1 MTTSPDVPLSP
12 GFEMNDE
19 NIWNRLYRLLTPL
32 ARSWAFHAR
41 VASWQGQEQDVAEDI
56 VQVAML
62 KIVQYL
68 EETRKNGIAIAS
80 LERLCVVIAK
90 HSFLD
95 MRRRELRLLHFSHEG
110 TLSYEQVSL
119 DFLVDPSQEAEEK
132 IYEEWLLAA
141 SAQTIAS
148 FSSRLRAAI
157 LADLANR
164 SCFDSEPSVLQQAF
178 LAADIRLQDYQRPP
192 SPDSAERSRQSAL
205 RSLAYK
211 RLSQANLS

>member
-1 MTTSPDVPLSP
+1 MSTSFDVPLP
-12 GFEMNDE
+12 PDFEMSDE
-19 NIWNRLYRLLTPL
+19 STWSRLYSLLTPL

-41 VASWQGQEQDVAEDI
+41 VATWQGQEQDVAEDI

-68 EETRKNGIAIAS
+68 EETRKNGIAIEAF
-80 LERLCVVIAK
+80 EHLCVVIAK

-95 MRRRELRLLHFSHEG
+95 MRRREIRLLHFSHDKARAH
-110 TLSYEQVSL
+110 EQSSL
-119 DFLVDPSQEAEEK
+119 DLLVDPSQEAEEK
-132 IYEEWLLAA
+132 MYEEWLLAA
-141 SAQTIAS
+141 SAQTIAA
-148 FSSRLRAAI
+148 FSTKLRAAI

-178 LAADIRLQDYQRPP
+178 LAADICLEDYQRAP
-192 SPDSAERSRQSAL
+192 SPDPVERSRQSAL

-211 RLSQANLS
+211 RLSQANLG